1 MSFRG
6 RAVARASTRRARSA
20 KSSEIDLL
28 HGMGPELPAEA
39 DAAVQSQIVPRRA
52 RGELLRIGT
61 LSGIAGYVDAVG
73 FATLLGLF
81 PAHLTGELVEAV
93 VAITHGEAS
102 SKAVRI
108 AMIPIFIGAVVL
120 AALVSRGLRRR
131 GRTPLGP
138 LLALMTAALSL
149 FTVTGAAFP
158 ALVGTSPS
166 MALLLAGGSAV
177 AAMGFQNAFMRQA
190 TVSSCPT
197 TMMTGNLTQLIIELV
212 ELGFRARGE
221 PGFADAFE
229 KRDPRRLRM
238 VSTALAGFLGGAL
251 LGAVLTTR
259 IGLFSIAVP
268 AAACAC
274 LTVLAYREAHRA
286 AY

>member
-6 RAVARASTRRARSA
+6 RAVARASTRRERSA

-28 HGMGPELPAEA
+28 HGMGPELPADA

-108 AMIPIFIGAVVL
+108 AMIPRSEEHTSEL
-120 AALVSRGLRRR
+120 QSRE
-131 GRTPLGP
+131 
-138 LLALMTAALSL
+138 
-149 FTVTGAAFP
+149 
-158 ALVGTSPS
+158 
-166 MALLLAGGSAV
+166 
-177 AAMGFQNAFMRQA
+177 
-190 TVSSCPT
+190 
-197 TMMTGNLTQLIIELV
+197 NL
-212 ELGFRARGE
+212 
-221 PGFADAFE
+221 
-229 KRDPRRLRM
+229 
-238 VSTALAGFLGGAL
+238 
-251 LGAVLTTR
+251 
-259 IGLFSIAVP
+259 
-268 AAACAC
+268 
-274 LTVLAYREAHRA
+274 
-286 AY
+286 